1 MVNIKETNQEAE
13 NGVGWSGGRNPN
25 TSVGGRDVVSIA
37 RMEISVVF
45 QKTSFLSFFFFF
57 CHIQSMGVDLGPR
70 AGETTWWTGVLGL

>member
-45 QKTSFLSFFFFF
+45 QKTQ
-57 CHIQSMGVDLGPR
+57 IR
-70 AGETTWWTGVLGL
+70 TTTPA